1 MPIVTLNALTTTDI
15 YASGTYTVQVS
26 VGLLGTL
33 NVAGGGALAPIEVTI
48 DGLAGL
54 GVLYNVDVSDYATLI
69 YAPATGL
76 SIGANFNIGSNADGF
91 GSTPGH
97 GTLELGSGLTFG
109 VLNSLNFAGTDNT
122 LILDDGFNVGVLV
135 NGISGWGSGDVV
147 AFQGQTVTDTTY
159 IDHML
164 TVTFANGLTEAL
176 QFNGEF
182 TNSQFLAVDGAV
194 VFVCFL
200 RGTMIATPDGEI
212 PVETLAVGDLVTTL
226 SGRAMPVKWVGSR
239 HIDARSM
246 QRPEL
251 AQPVC
256 IRRGAMST
264 NVPRRDLML
273 SPDHAIMAG
282 GKLVPVKLLVN
293 GATVFQRRDITDID
307 YFHVELDSHEI
318 ILADG
323 APVESYLDTGN
334 RGFFAN
340 GGEPVHLHPDFSVEP
355 GHPARLLEG
364 CMQLTTQASDVKPL
378 WQAVADRAEWLGIGL
393 PAAETSVD
401 PMFQVM
407 ANGQPCPCL
416 AEQGNGRRVFLLPAG
431 ASEVVMLSRYTVP
444 NDLTPWIDDRR
455 QLGVAIS
462 RIVLRQG
469 SELREIPIDHPALA
483 GGWHDC
489 ERQGTRLSRWTNGQA
504 QLKLPAAWNDDPAT
518 LELVI
523 EPLARYFLSDVE
535 TFQKTAIGF

>member
-1 MPIVTLNALTTTDI
+1 MPLVEVNAFSTTDI
-15 YASGTYTVQVS
+15 LTSGTYTVQVNL
-26 VGLLGTL
+26 GLGGVL
-33 NVAGGGALAPIEVTI
+33 NVVGGGTPGSAIAVTI
-48 DGLAGL
+48 DGLTGIGL
-54 GVLYNVDVSDYATLI
+54 LYAVDVSNYAALV
-69 YAPATGL
+69 YAPTVGL
-76 SIGANFNIGSNADGF
+76 SIAASFNIGSNADGL

-97 GTLELGSGLTFG
+97 GTLELGAGLT
-109 VLNSLNFAGTDNT
+109 VSALSTIHFAGTDNT
-122 LILDDGFNVGVLV
+122 LILDNGLDLDVLGS
-135 NGISGWGSGDVV
+135 GISGWDSGDIV
-147 AFQGQTVTDTTY
+147 AFQGRTATATSFSGNT
-159 IDHML
+159 L
-164 TVTFANGLTEAL
+164 TVTFATGPDANLLFSGADS
-176 QFNGEF
+176 
-182 TNSQFLAVDGAV
+182 SQFTAVGGIV

-212 PVETLAVGDLVTTL
+212 PVETLAAGDLVTTL

-246 QRPEL
+246 QRREL

-340 GGEPVHLHPDFSVEP
+340 GGEPVHLHPDFSVDP

-431 ASEVVMLSRYTVP
+431 ASEVAMLSRYTVP